1 MRKVLRVGV
10 IAAAF
15 ALTAW
20 IGVVALAQSSTTAPT
35 TGPTTSS
42 PAVDDGDQF
51 KGPCDEAEHAG
62 DPECQGVTLVPED
75 NGADDN
81 GGNGQMEPGD
91 DNGGQGEIEPGDDN
105 GGQGEIEPG
114 DDNGGQGENEGDDD
128 SGPSQNSGPGSE
140 DSGHGSDDSG
150 HGGDDD

>member
-91 DNGGQGEIEPGDDN
+91 DNGGH
-105 GGQGEIEPG
+105 
-114 DDNGGQGENEGDDD
+114 GENEGDDD

>member
-10 IAAAF
+10 VAAAF

-20 IGVVALAQSSTTAPT
+20 IGVVALAQSSTTSPT
-35 TGPTTSS
+35 NSPTTTSS
-42 PAVDDGDQF
+42 PAVGDGDQF

-75 NGADDN
+75 KGADDN
-81 GGNGQMEPGD
+81 GGNGEVEAGD
-91 DNGGQGEIEPGDDN
+91 DNGGH
-105 GGQGEIEPG
+105 
-114 DDNGGQGENEGDDD
+114 GENEGDDD
-128 SGPSQNSGPGSE
+128 SGPSQNSGPGSD